1 VAVIDWIYES
11 DAVETFC
18 WAEIDRTDIMIV
30 RTDDMRWAWRLES
43 SKDRLT
49 PRGEC
54 ATLEKAKSNALAA
67 LTRWQNREALTRWQE
82 RTDIVRELEVF
93 LQALKE
99 ENAMLRDTNRELRD
113 ARTLD
118 NDEAARLYD
127 FARNKGEALERQ
139 AVVAWLRDN
148 RSASTLPK
156 GCWEAD
162 AIERGEHRREEGA

>member
-1 VAVIDWIYES
+1 MIDWIYES
-11 DAVETFC
+11 DAFKAFC

-30 RTDDMRWAWRLES
+30 RTDDMRWAWRLMS

-67 LTRWQNREALTRWQE
+67 LTRWQNREALTRWQQ
-82 RTDIVRELEVF
+82 RTDIVRALEVS
-93 LQALKE
+93 LQALNK
-99 ENAMLRDTNRELRD
+99 ENAVLRDTNRELRD

-127 FARNKGEALERQ
+127 FARDKGEALERQ
-139 AVVAWLRDN
+139 AVVAWLRERN
-148 RSASTLPK
+148 FLK
-156 GCWEAD
+156 WEAD
-162 AIERGEHRREEGA
+162 AIERGEHRREEER

>member
-1 VAVIDWIYES
+1 MIEWMNVS
-11 DAVETFC
+11 DSVETFF
-18 WAEIDRTDIMIV
+18 WAELDRTDIIIW
-30 RTDDMRWAWRLES
+30 RTEDMRWAWQVES

-82 RTDIVRELEVF
+82 RADIVHELEVS

-99 ENAMLRDTNRELRD
+99 ENAMLRDQRAFN
-113 ARTLD
+113 

-127 FARNKGEALERQ
+127 FARDKGEALERA
-139 AVVAWLRDN
+139 AVVAWLR
-148 RSASTLPK
+148 REIAK
-156 GCWEAD
+156 CGCDDDTA
-162 AIERGEHRREEGA
+162 ACIERGEHRREEQE